1 MINPAQSPP
10 PTSFSI
16 SEKCFPV
23 KIKNIRVRIQL
34 IMHKAKIIMHI
45 IFPTEPQEG
54 FFITETA
61 STTMNSINKTI
72 EIIKIIFNKT
82 FDASFPKTISTA
94 TSHKN
99 KANEIIQTINPVT
112 AVHTGP
118 RLLKQQNKG
127 EIPIFNILKKNV
139 KSNNWQIINLFNFRI
154 YN

>member
-1 MINPAQSPP
+1 
-10 PTSFSI
+10 
-16 SEKCFPV
+16 
-23 KIKNIRVRIQL
+23 
-34 IMHKAKIIMHI
+34 
-45 IFPTEPQEG
+45 
-54 FFITETA
+54 
-61 STTMNSINKTI
+61 MNSINKTI
-72 EIIKIIFNKT
+72 EIIKTIFNKT

-94 TSHKN
+94 TSHTN

-112 AVHTGP
+112 AGHTGP